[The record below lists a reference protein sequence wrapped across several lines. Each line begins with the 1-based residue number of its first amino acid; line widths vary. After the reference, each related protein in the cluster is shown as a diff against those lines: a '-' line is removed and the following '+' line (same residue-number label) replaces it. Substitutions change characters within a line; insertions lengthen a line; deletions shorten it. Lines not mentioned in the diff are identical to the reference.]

1 MGETVEKI
9 RNRVF
14 RHPAVEWHYK
24 SATNSGTY
32 ACIDII
38 QVQQATEL
46 NVEI

>member
-14 RHPAVEWHYK
+14 RHSAVEWHYK

-32 ACIDII
+32 ACIDIM
-38 QVQQATEL
+38 QVQQAQNLT
-46 NVEI
+46 VEI